1 MSHKQDYQ
9 EPTLEEQETLQEI
22 TEGTVPVVS
31 GAPVP
36 G

>member
-22 TEGTVPVVS
+22 TEGVAPVVS
-31 GAPVP
+31 GAPAP
-36 G
+36 A